1 LKQFKHLKG
10 HFGNA
15 WQKQGIDFKN
25 FPGPIVMTSNCL
37 IEPRPKYKHRIF
49 TMNSVGWEGV
59 RRINNL
65 DFSEV
70 IKSAHEE
77 EGFKES
83 NMKNNSSIKNA
94 K

>member
-1 LKQFKHLKG
+1 
-10 HFGNA
+10 
-15 WQKQGIDFKN
+15 
-25 FPGPIVMTSNCL
+25 MTSNCL